1 MRFLLD
7 TNIFLDWLLE
17 NNTGHNEATKLVLS
31 CLLDNDIEGYVTSH
45 SLTDIFYI
53 LRKYHNLEQRKKF
66 LLLIVYN
73 FTILTEDTS
82 KFVNV
87 LNETNFFDLEDGL
100 QIKCA
105 EMANLDYIITE
116 NLKDFTTS
124 KVPAIDLNSALK
136 LI

>member
-1 MRFLLD
+1 MRFLID
-7 TNIFLDWLLE
+7 TNIFLDWLLDI
-17 NNTGHNEATKLVLS
+17 NTSHEEATKFILS
-31 CLLDNDIEGYVTSH
+31 CLLDDNIEGYVTSH

-53 LRKYHNLEQRKKF
+53 LRKYHTQEQRRNF

-82 KFVNV
+82 KFINV
-87 LNETNFFDLEDGL
+87 LNDTNFFDLEDGL

-105 EMANLDYIITE
+105 ELANLDYIVTE

-124 KVPAIDLNSALK
+124 KVPAIDLNAALK